1 MIRLYILWDLE
12 FSFQLSFV
20 LCSCSLFIRGLACS
34 TVAFYVGLYS
44 SHQKKN
50 DAQYGFCKHVKNL
63 CFQNIGMTC
72 FLCWKEHTY
81 DKSKGFY
88 WISLAKVKDF
98 FRCSQCYSFIDAY
111 CFYSIAPLTPETFY
125 REKKA
130 QQLSFPRGFKFR
142 YELCY
147 YRKWRHGQY
156 LFTQE
161 AQQAEQFW

>member
-12 FSFQLSFV
+12 FSFQLNFV

-72 FLCWKEHTY
+72 FFMLKRTY
-81 DKSKGFY
+81 ILQIKRFLLNFRSKGQGLFFVVLSA
-88 WISLAKVKDF
+88 IALSMLIVSILSL
-98 FRCSQCYSFIDAY
+98 
-111 CFYSIAPLTPETFY
+111 PLHRKHFT
-125 REKKA
+125 EKKGSTTI
-130 QQLSFPRGFKFR
+130 LS
-142 YELCY
+142 
-147 YRKWRHGQY
+147 
-156 LFTQE
+156 
-161 AQQAEQFW
+161 